1 MQPQLH
7 ADAASPQLKRGD
19 YQTPQATD
27 IRSPC
32 PVVNALANHGYIP
45 SDGRNVS
52 YNEVKTALSE
62 LGISHP
68 LRTALTY
75 GSYLEH
81 KDNPP
86 TGAWA
91 FIKNPFAYF
100 LRRFGMRNPDQ
111 QDSSGK
117 ECLNLD
123 QLDRHNAVEHDVS
136 LSRRD
141 FAQGDNHTS
150 QKDLVA
156 EILNSSSDGKR
167 FTTEDFAKLRKQRLE
182 QQKRDNPDL
191 MFGSTQEVVAYGEV
205 GFIQTVFGHGNPK
218 YDVPVPYVKALFE
231 EERLPFN
238 EGWKRRTRWT
248 VGLIELN
255 QQVQVVK
262 KAIAALG

>member
-1 MQPQLH
+1 MQAPLHSDEASFQL
-7 ADAASPQLKRGD
+7 QRGD
-19 YQTPQATD
+19 YQAPQATD

-32 PVVNALANHGYIP
+32 PIVNALANHGYVP
-45 SDGRNVS
+45 RNGCNVS
-52 YNEVKTALSE
+52 YDEVKKALSE
-62 LGISHP
+62 LGISST

-81 KDNPP
+81 TDTPP

-91 FIKNPFAYF
+91 FIQNPFAYF
-100 LRRFGMRNPDQ
+100 LRQFGMRNPGQRDP
-111 QDSSGK
+111 SGK

-123 QLDRHNAVEHDVS
+123 QLDRHNTVEHDVS

-156 EILNSSSDGKR
+156 EILNSSSDGKKL
-167 FTTEDFAKLRKQRLE
+167 TTEDFARLRKQRLE

-191 MFGSTQEVVAYGEV
+191 MFGSPQEVLAYGEV

-231 EERLPFN
+231 EERLPLK
-238 EGWKRRTRWT
+238 EGWKKRTWWT
-248 VGLIELN
+248 LGLIELN
-255 QQVQVVK
+255 AQVQAVR